1 MDHTELLEYLGSLN
15 EGDRLVEIE
24 KNAEIIYS
32 DDFINLIKG
41 QLQFAAK
48 ELSGAGYFDKIHPDE
63 DTDTLKSLQKDVREQ
78 NKRNEK
84 VWLSMINLNR
94 GFNFRNYFEHTD
106 KIHQVNSA
114 DEENIFDY
122 DYCIKCGLSGG
133 SEILCGNCMNK
144 FISD

>member
-1 MDHTELLEYLGSLN
+1 MDHSELLEYLGTLD

-24 KNAEIIYS
+24 KNAELVFS
-32 DDFINLIKG
+32 DEFINLLKG
-41 QLQFAAK
+41 LLQFAAK
-48 ELSGAGYFDKIHPDE
+48 ELAGAGYFDKIHPAEDE
-63 DTDTLKSLQKDVREQ
+63 RTLRTLQTDLREQ

-84 VWLSMINLNR
+84 VWLSMINLNK
-94 GFNFRNYFEHTD
+94 GFNFRTYFEQAE
-106 KIHQVNSA
+106 KIYQVNSA

-144 FISD
+144 YLNE

>member
-1 MDHTELLEYLGSLN
+1 MDCNELLDYLGTLN

-24 KNAEIIYS
+24 KNADLVYS
-32 DDFINLIKG
+32 DEFINLIKG

-48 ELSGAGYFDKIHPDE
+48 ELAGAGYFDKIHSAEDE
-63 DTDTLKSLQKDVREQ
+63 DTLRNVQNELREQ

-84 VWLSMINLNR
+84 VWLSMINLNK
-94 GFNFRNYFEHTD
+94 GFNFRNYFENSE
-106 KIHQVNSA
+106 KLYQVNSA

-133 SEILCGNCMNK
+133 SDTLCGQCMNE
-144 FISD
+144 

>member
-1 MDHTELLEYLGSLN
+1 MDYNELLDYLGTLD

-24 KNAEIIYS
+24 KNDELIYS
-32 DDFINLIKG
+32 DKFINLIKG

-48 ELSGAGYFDKIHPDE
+48 ELAGAGYFDKIHPDE
-63 DTDTLKSLQKDVREQ
+63 NAETLQTLQTEVREQ

-84 VWLSMINLNR
+84 VWLSMINLNK
-94 GFNFRNYFEHTD
+94 GFNFRNYFEHAE
-106 KIHQVNSA
+106 KLYQVNSA
-114 DEENIFDY
+114 DEENLFDY

-144 FISD
+144 YINE